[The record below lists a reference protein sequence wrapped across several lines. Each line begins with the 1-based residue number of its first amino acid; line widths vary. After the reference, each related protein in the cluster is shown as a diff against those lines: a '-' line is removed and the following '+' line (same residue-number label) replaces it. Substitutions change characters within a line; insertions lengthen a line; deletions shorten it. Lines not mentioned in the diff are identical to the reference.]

1 MRISD
6 WSSDVC
12 SSDLVALYK
21 ESIEAAFDADAPATV
36 GEDTGGLRVSQE
48 STGAAFHYLPGCAA
62 VPAWLRRRLDGTGL
76 LLFDGTLWRD
86 DELISQGAGTKTGRR
101 MGHMSMSGVDGSI
114 RALEDLRLGRRIFI
128 HINNSNPA
136 LLADS
141 VERRAVEAA
150 GWEIAADGME
160 IVL

>member
-1 MRISD
+1 MFSSLLFFLFKQKTAYEMRISD

-12 SSDLVALYK
+12 SSDL
-21 ESIEAAFDADAPATV
+21 
-36 GEDTGGLRVSQE
+36 
-48 STGAAFHYLPGCAA
+48 CAA

-101 MGHMSMSGVDGSI
+101 LGHMSMSGVDGSI

-128 HINNSNPA
+128 HINNRNPT
-136 LLADS
+136 LLAAS
-141 VERRAVEAA
+141 AERRQIQAAVR
-150 GWEIAADGME
+150 EIAARGIE
-160 IVL
+160 IGPVTARDTACIVINGLLPTDRSCICVA

>member
-36 GEDTGGLRVSQE
+36 GEDTVGLRVSQE

-76 LLFDGTLWRD
+76 LLFDGTLWRED
-86 DELISQGAGTKTGRR
+86 DLISQGAGTKTGRR
-101 MGHMSMSGVDGSI
+101 LGQKNG
-114 RALEDLRLGRRIFI
+114 RASCR
-128 HINNSNPA
+128 
-136 LLADS
+136 
-141 VERRAVEAA
+141 ERVC
-150 GWEIAADGME
+150 
-160 IVL
+160 